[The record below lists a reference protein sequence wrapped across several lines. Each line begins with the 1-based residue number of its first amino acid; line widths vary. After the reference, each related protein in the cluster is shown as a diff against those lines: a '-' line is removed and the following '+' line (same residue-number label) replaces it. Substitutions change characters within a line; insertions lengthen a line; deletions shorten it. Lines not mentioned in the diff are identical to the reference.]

1 VHRSTLK
8 KTLLLST
15 SALLM
20 GSTWSAASLAQQVAI
35 EEIIV
40 TARQR
45 AESLQDVPASITA
58 FTSEQL
64 ERAGVQR
71 AEDFISLTPG
81 VTIVDA
87 AEVGDT
93 QVNIRGINGARDA
106 ENSFALIIDGIL
118 HTNPAALN
126 REYANLQQIEI
137 LKGPQGAIYGRNAA
151 AGAIIITNKTPGD
164 TFEGEFKVSGANDD
178 SYYASAYMAGPVSDN
193 VGASFQVDW
202 RDTDGFYFNE
212 TRNEKVVDDFENFN
226 VSGRVVIDTSETSS
240 LDVKARY
247 GEVDAASISFNPA
260 FAASFLADL
269 FGNPLLFED
278 VNDHNFQFV
287 NNLDPSNEQN
297 TLEVSA
303 KYDAE
308 YEWGSLTAWALYSD
322 IENSFTADGTS
333 GAFGFFFQEPTCI
346 ASVDALNAA
355 GVTLPNPQFL
365 GPTPG
370 ASILGPYTPTNC
382 DGTQYQERFQDDIS
396 FEVRLA
402 SPADQDLRWLVGAYF
417 LDLNRR
423 VGVNTGIEDVTT
435 IVPKLFIPAGQPN
448 ATDQLVHDAFDS
460 KVYALFGNIAYD
472 VNEDVELS
480 VALRYDREERKTNS
494 LVPTDARS
502 TFIDFN
508 PADGF
513 QGGDPINPGLNPTIN
528 PSGTIADQEQS
539 FEELQPKISLSWD
552 VGTETTLFANWG
564 IGFKSGGFNNAGS
577 KATIDLFINDALGT
591 SVGIEDA
598 FREETSSAFEIG
610 FKGSYLDDRLTV
622 EGAAYKV
629 SVDDMQ
635 FFEFFVGAFG
645 LLRIVNNIDDVDIK
659 GFEFAANALV
669 SENFSI
675 YGGFNV
681 IDSEIKANQVR
692 PDTVGN
698 KAPYTA
704 DYTINAGIQGDFP
717 VTDDIE
723 IVGRLDYSRVGPTWF
738 HTVQDNDQNSLFGP
752 ANYGKTQRNAYDTVD
767 LRIGVEAANWAITG
781 FAKNL
786 LDEEYLEEVI
796 PSPQF
801 GGSFIHPGNKSR
813 YGVEVLYRF

>member
-1 VHRSTLK
+1 MHTSALK

-20 GSTWSAASLAQQVAI
+20 GSTWSAPSLAQQVSI

-151 AGAIIITNKTPGD
+151 AGAIIITNKKPGD

-423 VGVNTGIEDVTT
+423 VGVNTGIEDVAT
-435 IVPKLFIPAGQPN
+435 IVPQLFIPAGQPN

-767 LRIGVEAANWAITG
+767 LRIGVESANWAITG

-801 GGSFIHPGNKSR
+801 GGSFIHPGNKAR

>member
-1 VHRSTLK
+1 MLRPRVKRIKALSVSAVLMASTFA
-8 KTLLLST
+8 TP
-15 SALLM
+15 
-20 GSTWSAASLAQQVAI
+20 SLAQQVAI

-71 AEDFISLTPG
+71 AEDFIALTPG

-151 AGAIIITNKTPGD
+151 AGAIIVTTKKPGD
-164 TFEGEFKVSGANDD
+164 TFEGEFKFSGANDD
-178 SYYASAYMAGPVSDN
+178 SYYASAYMGGPVGDN
-193 VGASFQVDW
+193 VAGSLQVDW

-212 TRNEKVVDDFENFN
+212 TVNQKNVDDFENFN
-226 VSGRVVIDTSETSS
+226 VSGRMVLDTSETSS
-240 LDVKARY
+240 LDIKARY
-247 GEVDAASISFNPA
+247 GEVDAASISFNAA

-278 VNDHNFQFV
+278 VNTHNFQFV
-287 NNLDPSNEQN
+287 NNLDPYNDQKSI
-297 TLEVSA
+297 EVSA

-308 YEWGSLTAWALYSD
+308 YDWGSLTAWALYSD
-322 IENSFTADGTS
+322 IENSFAADGTS

-346 ASVDALNAA
+346 GSINALNAA
-355 GVTLPNPQFL
+355 GVTLPGPQFL
-365 GPTPG
+365 GPNA
-370 ASILGPYTPTNC
+370 ASSIFGPYTPTNC

-396 FEVRLA
+396 FEIRLA
-402 SPADQDLRWLVGAYF
+402 SPADQEVRWLLGAYF

-423 VGVNTGIEDVTT
+423 VGVNTGVEDVTT
-435 IVPKLFIPAGQPN
+435 IIPRLFIPAGQPN

-472 VNEDVELS
+472 VNDDVELS
-480 VALRYDREERKTNS
+480 VALRYDREERQTRS

-502 TFIDFN
+502 TYIDFN

-513 QGGDPINPGLNPTIN
+513 QGGDPINPGLNPAIN
-528 PSGTIADQEQS
+528 PAGVIADQKRT

-552 VGTETTLFANWG
+552 VGAETTLFANWG

-577 KATIDLFINDALGT
+577 KATIDLFINNFLGT

-598 FREETSSAFEIG
+598 FREETSSAFEVG

-622 EGAAYKV
+622 EGAAYNV

-645 LLRIVNNIDDVDIK
+645 LLRIVNNIDDVTIQ
-659 GFEFAANALV
+659 GLEFAANALV
-669 SENFSI
+669 SENISI

-681 IDSEIKANQVR
+681 IDSEIKTNRVR

-723 IVGRLDYSRVGPTWF
+723 IVGRFDYSRVGPTWF
-738 HTVQDNDQNSLFGP
+738 HTVQNQDQTSLFGP

-767 LRIGVEAANWAITG
+767 LRIGIESANWAITG

-786 LDEEYLEEVI
+786 LDEKYLEEVI
-796 PSPQF
+796 PAPQF
-801 GGSFIHPGNKSR
+801 GGSFIHPGAKAR
-813 YGVEVLYRF
+813 YGLEVLYRF

>member
-1 VHRSTLK
+1 MYRSTLK

-20 GSTWSAASLAQQVAI
+20 GSGWSAPSLAQQVAI

-45 AESLQDVPASITA
+45 SESLQDVPASITA
-58 FTSEQL
+58 FTAVQL

-71 AEDFISLTPG
+71 VEDFINLTPG
-81 VTIVDA
+81 VTIVDT

-93 QVNIRGINGARDA
+93 QINIRGINGARDA

-126 REYANLQQIEI
+126 REYTNLQQIEI

-151 AGAIIITNKTPGD
+151 AGAIIITTKMPGD
-164 TFEGEFKVSGANDD
+164 EFEGEIKFSGANDE
-178 SYYASAYMAGPVSDN
+178 SYYASAYMGGPLGDN
-193 VGASFQVDW
+193 VSASMQVDW

-212 TRNEKVVDDFENFN
+212 TVNQKNVDDFENYN
-226 VSGRVVIDTSETSS
+226 ISGRIVLETTETST
-240 LDVKARY
+240 LDIKGRY

-287 NNLDPSNEQN
+287 NNADPYNDQKTIEFSM
-297 TLEVSA
+297 

-308 YEWGSLTAWALYSD
+308 YDWGSLTAWALYSD
-322 IENSFTADGTS
+322 IENSFAADGTS
-333 GAFGFFFQEPTCI
+333 GSFGFFFQEPTCR
-346 ASVDALNAA
+346 ASVTALTNA
-355 GVTLPNPQFL
+355 GVTLPSPQFL
-365 GPTPG
+365 APTPE

-382 DGTQYQERFQDDIS
+382 DGTQYQERFQDDVS
-396 FEVRLA
+396 FEIRLA
-402 SPADQDLRWLVGAYF
+402 SPADQELRWLVGTYF

-423 VGVNTGIEDVTT
+423 VGVNTGIEDSAT
-435 IVPKLFIPAGQPN
+435 IIPQLFIPAGQPN

-460 KVYALFGNIAYD
+460 QVFAIFGNIAYD
-472 VNEDVELS
+472 VSDDVELS
-480 VALRYDREERKTNS
+480 LALRYDREERKTNS

-502 TFIDFN
+502 TYIDFT

-513 QGGDPINPGLNPTIN
+513 QGGDPINPGLNLAIN
-528 PSGTIADQEQS
+528 PSGIIADQQRT

-552 VGTETTLFANWG
+552 VGAETTLFANWG
-564 IGFKSGGFNNAGS
+564 IGFKSGGFNNSGS
-577 KATIDLFINDALGT
+577 QATIDLFINDFLGT
-591 SVGIEDA
+591 SVNIED
-598 FREETSSAFEIG
+598 FYRKETSSAFEAG
-610 FKGSYLDDRLTV
+610 FKGSYFDDRLTL
-622 EGAAYKV
+622 EGAGYYV

-645 LLRIVNNIDDVDIK
+645 LLRIVDNIDDVDIY
-659 GFEFAANALV
+659 GLEFAANALV

-681 IDSEIKANQVR
+681 LDSEIKANAVR

-698 KAPYTA
+698 KAPYTS
-704 DYTINAGIQGDFP
+704 DYTINAGIQGNFP
-717 VTDDIE
+717 ITDAIE
-723 IVGRLDYSRVGPTWF
+723 VVGRVDYNRVGPTWF
-738 HTVQDNDQNSLFGP
+738 HTVQDQDQTSLFGP
-752 ANYGKTQRNAYDTVD
+752 ANYGKTQRNAYNLVN
-767 LRIGVEAANWAITG
+767 LRIGVESATWAITG

-786 LDEEYLEEVI
+786 FDEEYLEEVI

-801 GGSFIHPGNKSR
+801 GGSFIHPADKAR

>member
-1 VHRSTLK
+1 MNRSPLK

-20 GSTWSAASLAQQVAI
+20 GSVWTAPSMAQSFAI

-45 AESLQDVPASITA
+45 SESLQDVPASITA
-58 FTSEQL
+58 FTTEQL
-64 ERAGVQR
+64 QRAGVQR
-71 AEDFISLTPG
+71 AADFINLTPG

-137 LKGPQGAIYGRNAA
+137 LKGPQGATYGRNAA
-151 AGAIIITNKTPGD
+151 AGAIIVTSKKPGD
-164 TFEGEFKVSGANDD
+164 EFEGEVKFSGANDD
-178 SYYASAYMAGPVSDN
+178 TYTASAYMAGPLSDTVSAN
-193 VGASFQVDW
+193 IQVDW
-202 RDTDGFYFNE
+202 RDSDGFYFNE
-212 TRNEKVVDDFENFN
+212 TRNEKNVDDFEGWN
-226 VSGRVVIDTSETSS
+226 VSSRFLLETTETST
-240 LDVKARY
+240 LDLKARY
-247 GEVDAASISFNPA
+247 GEVDAAAISFNPA

-287 NNLDPSNEQN
+287 NQLDSFN
-297 TLEVSA
+297 TQKTIEVSA

-308 YEWGSLTAWALYSD
+308 YDWGTLTAWGLYSD
-322 IENSFTADGTS
+322 IENALGADGTS
-333 GAFGFFFQEPTCI
+333 GAFGFFFNEPSCI

-355 GVTLPNPQFL
+355 GTTLPAPQFL
-365 GPTPG
+365 APTPA
-370 ASILGPYTPTNC
+370 ASILGPYTATSC

-396 FEVRLA
+396 FEIRLA
-402 SPADQDLRWLVGAYF
+402 SPADQDLRWLVGAYY

-423 VGVNTGIEDVTT
+423 VGVNTGIEDVTE
-435 IVPKLFIPAGQPN
+435 IIPQLFIPAGQPN
-448 ATDQLVHDAFDS
+448 ATDQLVHDKFDS
-460 KVYALFGNIAYD
+460 KVYAAFGNVSYD
-472 VNEDVELS
+472 VNDDIELT
-480 VALRYDREERKTNS
+480 VALRYDREERKSRS

-502 TFIDFN
+502 TYIDFN

-513 QGGDPINPGLNPTIN
+513 QGGDPINPGLNPAIN
-528 PSGTIADQEQS
+528 PSGVIADAEQS
-539 FEELQPKISLSWD
+539 FGQLQPKISVTWD
-552 VGTETTLFANWG
+552 VGDETTLFANWG
-564 IGFKSGGFNNAGS
+564 IGFKSGGFNSSGS
-577 KATIDLFINDALGT
+577 KATIDLFINDAFGT
-591 SVGIEDA
+591 NVGVEDF
-598 FREETSSAFEIG
+598 FRKETSSAFEVG
-610 FKGSYLDDRLTV
+610 FKGNYLDGRLTV
-622 EGAAYKV
+622 EGAGYYT
-629 SVDDMQ
+629 SVEDMQ
-635 FFEFFVGAFG
+635 FFEFFVGPFG
-645 LLRIVNNIDDVDIK
+645 LLRIVDNIDDVDIY
-659 GFEFAANALV
+659 GVEFAANAAL

-675 YGGFNV
+675 FGGFNLL
-681 IDSEIKANQVR
+681 DSEIKANAVR

-704 DYTINAGIQGDFP
+704 DYTVNAGIQAQFP
-717 VTDDIE
+717 ITDQIE
-723 IVGRLDYSRVGPTWF
+723 LVGRADYSLVGPTWF
-738 HTVQDNDQNSLFGP
+738 HTVQDQDQASLFGP
-752 ANYGKTQRNAYDTVD
+752 ANYGKTQRNAYSVVN
-767 LRIGVEAANWAITG
+767 LRVGIESDNWALTG

-786 LDEEYLEEVI
+786 FDEEYLEEVI

-801 GGSFIHPGNKSR
+801 GGSFIHPGSKAR

>member
-1 VHRSTLK
+1 MLRPRVKRIRALSVSAVLMASTFA
-8 KTLLLST
+8 TP
-15 SALLM
+15 
-20 GSTWSAASLAQQVAI
+20 SLAQQVAI

-71 AEDFISLTPG
+71 AEDFIALTPG

-151 AGAIIITNKTPGD
+151 AGAIIVTTKKPGD
-164 TFEGEFKVSGANDD
+164 TFEGEFKFSGANDD
-178 SYYASAYMAGPVSDN
+178 SYYASAYMGGPVGDN
-193 VGASFQVDW
+193 VAGSLQVDW
-202 RDTDGFYFNE
+202 RDTDGFYVNE
-212 TRNEKVVDDFENFN
+212 TVNQKNVDDFENFN
-226 VSGRVVIDTSETSS
+226 VSGRMVLDTSETSS
-240 LDVKARY
+240 LDIKARY
-247 GEVDAASISFNPA
+247 GEVDAASISFNAA

-278 VNDHNFQFV
+278 VNTHNFQFV
-287 NNLDPSNEQN
+287 NNLDPYNDQKSI
-297 TLEVSA
+297 EVSA

-308 YEWGSLTAWALYSD
+308 YDWGSLTAWALYSD
-322 IENSFTADGTS
+322 IENSFAADGTS
-333 GAFGFFFQEPTCI
+333 GAFGFFFQEPSCI
-346 ASVDALNAA
+346 GSINSLNAA
-355 GVTLPNPQFL
+355 GVTLPGPQFL
-365 GPTPG
+365 GPT
-370 ASILGPYTPTNC
+370 AASSILGPYTATNC

-396 FEVRLA
+396 FEIRLA
-402 SPADQDLRWLVGAYF
+402 SPADQEVRWLLGAYF

-423 VGVNTGIEDVTT
+423 VGVNTGVEDVTT
-435 IVPKLFIPAGQPN
+435 IIPRLFIPAGQPN

-472 VNEDVELS
+472 VNDDVELS
-480 VALRYDREERKTNS
+480 VALRYDREERQTRS

-502 TFIDFN
+502 TYIDFN

-513 QGGDPINPGLNPTIN
+513 QGGDPINPGLNPAIN
-528 PSGTIADQEQS
+528 PAGVIADQKRT

-552 VGTETTLFANWG
+552 VGAETTLFANWG

-577 KATIDLFINDALGT
+577 KATIDLFINNFLGT

-598 FREETSSAFEIG
+598 FREETSSAFEVG

-622 EGAAYKV
+622 EGAAYNV

-645 LLRIVNNIDDVDIK
+645 LLRIVNNIDDVTIQ
-659 GFEFAANALV
+659 GLEFAANALV

-681 IDSEIKANQVR
+681 IDSEIKTNRVR

-717 VTDDIE
+717 ITDDIE
-723 IVGRLDYSRVGPTWF
+723 IVGRFDYSRVGPTWF
-738 HTVQDNDQNSLFGP
+738 HTVQNQDQTSLFGP

-767 LRIGVEAANWAITG
+767 LRIGIESANWAITG

-786 LDEEYLEEVI
+786 LDEKYLEEVI
-796 PSPQF
+796 PAPQF
-801 GGSFIHPGNKSR
+801 GGSFIHPGAKAR
-813 YGVEVLYRF
+813 YGLEVLYRF

>member
-1 VHRSTLK
+1 
-8 KTLLLST
+8 
-15 SALLM
+15 
-20 GSTWSAASLAQQVAI
+20 
-35 EEIIV
+35 
-40 TARQR
+40 
-45 AESLQDVPASITA
+45 
-58 FTSEQL
+58 
-64 ERAGVQR
+64 
-71 AEDFISLTPG
+71 
-81 VTIVDA
+81 
-87 AEVGDT
+87 
-93 QVNIRGINGARDA
+93 
-106 ENSFALIIDGIL
+106 
-118 HTNPAALN
+118 
-126 REYANLQQIEI
+126 
-137 LKGPQGAIYGRNAA
+137 
-151 AGAIIITNKTPGD
+151 
-164 TFEGEFKVSGANDD
+164 
-178 SYYASAYMAGPVSDN
+178 
-193 VGASFQVDW
+193 
-202 RDTDGFYFNE
+202 
-212 TRNEKVVDDFENFN
+212 
-226 VSGRVVIDTSETSS
+226 
-240 LDVKARY
+240 
-247 GEVDAASISFNPA
+247 
-260 FAASFLADL
+260 
-269 FGNPLLFED
+269 
-278 VNDHNFQFV
+278 
-287 NNLDPSNEQN
+287 
-297 TLEVSA
+297 
-303 KYDAE
+303 
-308 YEWGSLTAWALYSD
+308 
-322 IENSFTADGTS
+322 
-333 GAFGFFFQEPTCI
+333 
-346 ASVDALNAA
+346 
-355 GVTLPNPQFL
+355 
-365 GPTPG
+365 
-370 ASILGPYTPTNC
+370 
-382 DGTQYQERFQDDIS
+382 
-396 FEVRLA
+396 
-402 SPADQDLRWLVGAYF
+402 VGAYF

-423 VGVNTGIEDVTT
+423 VGVNTGIEDVAT
-435 IVPKLFIPAGQPN
+435 IVPQLFIPAGQPN

-472 VNEDVELS
+472 INEDVELS

-577 KATIDLFINDALGT
+577 KATIDLFINNALGT

-610 FKGSYLDDRLTV
+610 FKGSYLNDRLTV

-645 LLRIVNNIDDVDIK
+645 LLRIVNNIDDVDIE

-675 YGGFNV
+675 YGGFNI

>member
-1 VHRSTLK
+1 MTRSPLK

-20 GSTWSAASLAQQVAI
+20 GSVLTTPAQAQQFAI

-45 AESLQDVPASITA
+45 SESLQDVPASITA

-71 AEDFISLTPG
+71 AADFIDLTPG

-151 AGAIIITNKTPGD
+151 AGAIIVTNKKPGD
-164 TFEGEFKVSGANDD
+164 EFEGELKISGANDD
-178 SYYASAYMAGPVSDN
+178 SYYASVYAAGPLSDTLSMG
-193 VGASFQVDW
+193 VQADW

-212 TRNEKVVDDFENFN
+212 TRNEKDVDDFENWNISTRF
-226 VSGRVVIDTSETSS
+226 VLETSDTSS

-247 GEVDAASISFNPA
+247 GEVDAAAISFNAA

-287 NNLDPSNEQN
+287 NQLDSFN
-297 TLEVSA
+297 TQKTIEISA

-308 YEWGSLTAWALYSD
+308 YDWGTLTAWGLYSD
-322 IENSFTADGTS
+322 IENAFAADGTS
-333 GAFGFFFQEPTCI
+333 GAFGFFFNEPSCI

-355 GVTLPNPQFL
+355 GVTLPGPQFL
-365 GPTPG
+365 GPTAG
-370 ASILGPYTPTNC
+370 ASILGPYTPTSC

-396 FEVRLA
+396 FEIRLA
-402 SPADQDLRWLVGAYF
+402 SPADQDLRWLVGAYY

-423 VGVNTGIEDVTT
+423 VGVNTGIEDVTE
-435 IVPKLFIPAGQPN
+435 IIPQLFIPAGQPN
-448 ATDQLVHDAFDS
+448 ATDQLVHDKLDS
-460 KVYALFGNIAYD
+460 KVYAAFGNIAYD
-472 VNEDVELS
+472 VNDDVEVS
-480 VALRYDREERKTNS
+480 VALRYDREERKSRS

-502 TFIDFN
+502 TYIDFD
-508 PADGF
+508 PSDGF
-513 QGGDPINPGLNPTIN
+513 QGGDPINPGLNPAIN
-528 PSGTIADQEQS
+528 PSGVIPDAERS
-539 FEELQPKISLSWD
+539 FGQLQPKISVTWD
-552 VGTETTLFANWG
+552 VGDDTTLFANWG
-564 IGFKSGGFNNAGS
+564 IGFKSGGFNSSGS

-591 SVGIEDA
+591 NVGIEDF
-598 FREETSSAFEIG
+598 FRKETSSAFEAG
-610 FKGSYLDDRLTV
+610 FKGSYLDGRLTL
-622 EGAAYKV
+622 EGAGYYT
-629 SVDDMQ
+629 SVEDMQ

-645 LLRIVNNIDDVDIK
+645 LLRIVNNIDDVDIY
-659 GFEFAANALV
+659 GVEFAANAAL

-675 YGGFNV
+675 YGGFN
-681 IDSEIKANQVR
+681 ILDSEIKANAVR

-704 DYTINAGIQGDFP
+704 DYTINAGIQAQFP
-717 VTDDIE
+717 ITDQIE
-723 IVGRLDYSRVGPTWF
+723 LVGRADYSRVGPTWF
-738 HTVQDNDQNSLFGP
+738 HTVQDQDQASLFAT
-752 ANYGKTQRNAYDTVD
+752 ANYGKTQRNAYNVVD
-767 LRIGVEAANWAITG
+767 LRIGVEADNWAITG

-786 LDEEYLEEVI
+786 FDEEYLEEVI
-796 PSPQF
+796 PSAQF
-801 GGSFIHPGNKSR
+801 GGSFIHPGNKAR

>member
-8 KTLLLST
+8 KILLLST

-20 GSTWSAASLAQQVAI
+20 GSTWSAPSLAQQVAI

-151 AGAIIITNKTPGD
+151 AGAIIITNKKPGD

-240 LDVKARY
+240 LDIKARY

-365 GPTPG
+365 GPAPG

-423 VGVNTGIEDVTT
+423 VGVNTGIEDVAT
-435 IVPKLFIPAGQPN
+435 IVPQLFIPAGQPN

-472 VNEDVELS
+472 INEDVELS

-645 LLRIVNNIDDVDIK
+645 LLRIVNNIDDVDIE

-675 YGGFNV
+675 YGGFNI

-767 LRIGVEAANWAITG
+767 LRIGVGSANWAITG
-781 FAKNL
+781 FARNL

-801 GGSFIHPGNKSR
+801 GGSFIHPGNKAR

>member
-1 VHRSTLK
+1 MHRSILK
-8 KTLLLST
+8 KTLFLST

-20 GSTWSAASLAQQVAI
+20 GSTWSAPSLAQQVAI

-151 AGAIIITNKTPGD
+151 AGAIIITNKKPGD

-370 ASILGPYTPTNC
+370 ASILGPYTATNC

-423 VGVNTGIEDVTT
+423 VGVNTGIEDVAT
-435 IVPKLFIPAGQPN
+435 IVPQLFIPAGQPN

-564 IGFKSGGFNNAGS
+564 IGFKSGGFNNSGS

>member
-1 VHRSTLK
+1 MQRTPLK

-15 SALLM
+15 SALLL
-20 GSTWSAASLAQQVAI
+20 GSGWSAPSLAQQVAI

-45 AESLQDVPASITA
+45 EESLQDVPASITA
-58 FTSEQL
+58 FTTEQL

-71 AEDFISLTPG
+71 AEDFINLTPG
-81 VTIVDA
+81 VTIVDT
-87 AEVGDT
+87 AEVGDA

-151 AGAIIITNKTPGD
+151 AGAIIITTKPPSDEFT
-164 TFEGEFKVSGANDD
+164 GEFKVSGANDD
-178 SYYASAYMAGPVSDN
+178 SYYASAYMGGPISN
-193 VGASFQVDW
+193 TVGASFQVDW

-212 TRNEKVVDDFENFN
+212 TVNQKNVDDFENFN
-226 VSGRVVIDTSETSS
+226 VSGRVVMDTSETSS
-240 LDVKARY
+240 LDIKARY
-247 GEVDAASISFNPA
+247 GEVDAASISFNAA

-269 FGNPLLFED
+269 FGQPLLFED
-278 VNDHNFQFV
+278 VNEHNFQFV
-287 NNLDPSNEQN
+287 NNIDPFNEQK
-297 TLEVSA
+297 TIEISA
-303 KYDAE
+303 KYEAE
-308 YEWGSLTAWALYSD
+308 YDWGSLTAWGLYSD
-322 IENSFTADGTS
+322 IENAFAADGTS

-346 ASVDALNAA
+346 ASINTLNAQ
-355 GVTLPNPQFL
+355 GVTLPPPQVL
-365 GPTPG
+365 GPD
-370 ASILGPYTPTNC
+370 AASSILGPYTPTNC

-396 FEVRLA
+396 FEIRLA

-423 VGVNTGIEDVTT
+423 VGVNTGVEDVTS
-435 IVPKLFIPAGQPN
+435 IVPELFVPAGQPN

-460 KVYALFGNIAYD
+460 QVYAVFGNIAYD
-472 VNEDVELS
+472 INDDVELS

-502 TFIDFN
+502 TYIDFN

-513 QGGDPINPGLNPTIN
+513 QGGDPINPGLNPAIN
-528 PSGTIADQEQS
+528 PAGTIADQKRT
-539 FEELQPKISLSWD
+539 FEELQPKISLTWD
-552 VGTETTLFANWG
+552 IADETTLFANWG
-564 IGFKSGGFNNAGS
+564 IGFKSGGFNNSGS
-577 KATIDLFINDALGT
+577 QATIDLFINDFLGT
-591 SVGIEDA
+591 NVGIEDF
-598 FREETSSAFEIG
+598 FREETSSAFELG
-610 FKGSYLDDRLTV
+610 FKGSYLDDRLTL
-622 EGAAYKV
+622 EGAGYYV

-645 LLRIVNNIDDVDIK
+645 LLRIVNNIDDVDIY
-659 GFEFAANALV
+659 GLEFAANALV

-675 YGGFNV
+675 FGGFNV
-681 IDSEIKANQVR
+681 LDSEIKANAVR

-704 DYTINAGIQGDFP
+704 DYTINLGAQGNFP
-717 VTDDIE
+717 ITDDIE
-723 IVGRLDYSRVGPTWF
+723 VVGRVDYSRVGPTWF
-738 HTVQDNDQNSLFGP
+738 HTVQDQDQISLFGP
-752 ANYGKTQRNAYDTVD
+752 ANYGRTQRNAYDTVN
-767 LRIGVEAANWAITG
+767 LRIGIESANWAITG

-786 LDEEYLEEVI
+786 FDEEYLEEVI
-796 PSPQF
+796 PAPQF
-801 GGSFIHPGNKSR
+801 GGSFIHPGDKAR
-813 YGVEVLYRF
+813 YGVELLYRF

>member
-8 KTLLLST
+8 KTLMLST
-15 SALLM
+15 GVLLM
-20 GSTWSAASLAQQVAI
+20 SSSWSAPSLAQQVAI

-45 AESLQDVPASITA
+45 SESLQDVPASITA
-58 FTSEQL
+58 FTAEQL
-64 ERAGVQR
+64 QRAGVQR

-81 VTIVDA
+81 VTIVDT

-151 AGAIIITNKTPGD
+151 AGAIIITTKQPGD
-164 TFEGEFKVSGANDD
+164 EFEGEFKVSGANDD
-178 SYYASAYMAGPVSDN
+178 SYYASAYMGGPVSDT

-212 TRNEKVVDDFENFN
+212 TVNQKNVDDFENFN
-226 VSGRVVIDTSETSS
+226 VSGRMVMETSDTSS
-240 LDVKARY
+240 LDIKARY
-247 GEVDAASISFNPA
+247 GEVDAASISFNAA

-269 FGNPLLFED
+269 FSNPLLFED
-278 VNDHNFQFV
+278 VNEHNFQFV
-287 NNLDPSNEQN
+287 NNLDPFNEQK
-297 TLEVSA
+297 TIEISA
-303 KYDAE
+303 KYEAE
-308 YEWGSLTAWALYSD
+308 YDWGTLTAWGLYSD
-322 IENSFTADGTS
+322 IENAFAADGTS
-333 GAFGFFFQEPTCI
+333 GAFGFFFQEPSCI
-346 ASVDALNAA
+346 ASINALNAA
-355 GVTLPNPQFL
+355 GVTLPPPQL
-365 GPTPG
+365 L
-370 ASILGPYTPTNC
+370 AADAANSILGPYTPTSC

-396 FEVRLA
+396 FEIRLA

-423 VGVNTGIEDVTT
+423 VGVNTGIEDVTS
-435 IVPKLFIPAGQPN
+435 IVPQLFIPAGQPN

-460 KVYALFGNIAYD
+460 QVYAVFGNIAYD
-472 VNEDVELS
+472 VNDDVELS
-480 VALRYDREERKTNS
+480 IALRYDREERKTNS

-502 TFIDFN
+502 TYIDFN

-513 QGGDPINPGLNPTIN
+513 QGGDPINPGLNPAIN
-528 PSGTIADQEQS
+528 PAGTIADQERT

-552 VGTETTLFANWG
+552 VGLDTTLFANWG
-564 IGFKSGGFNNAGS
+564 IGFKSGGFNNSGS
-577 KATIDLFINDALGT
+577 KATIDLFINDFLGT
-591 SVGIEDA
+591 SVGVEDV
-598 FREETSSAFEIG
+598 FRKETSSAFEVG
-610 FKGSYLDDRLTV
+610 FKGSYLDDRLTL
-622 EGAAYKV
+622 EGAGYYV

-645 LLRIVNNIDDVDIK
+645 LLRIVNNIDDVDIY
-659 GFEFAANALV
+659 GLEFAANASV
-669 SENFSI
+669 SENLSI

-681 IDSEIKANQVR
+681 VDSEIKANAVR

-698 KAPYTA
+698 KSPYTA
-704 DYTINAGIQGDFP
+704 DYTINAGIQAQFP
-717 VTDDIE
+717 ITDGIE
-723 IVGRLDYSRVGPTWF
+723 IVGRADYSRVGPTWF
-738 HTVQDNDQNSLFGP
+738 HTVQDQDQISLFGP
-752 ANYGKTQRNAYDTVD
+752 ANYGRTQREAYDIVD
-767 LRIGVEAANWAITG
+767 LRFGVEAENWAITG

-786 LDEEYLEEVI
+786 FDNEYLEEVI
-796 PSPQF
+796 PAPQF
-801 GGSFIHPGNKSR
+801 GGSFIHPGDKAR

>member
-1 VHRSTLK
+1 VHRSKLK
-8 KTLLLST
+8 NTVLLST
-15 SALLM
+15 TAFLM
-20 GSTWSAASLAQQVAI
+20 GSGWSAPSLSQQVAI

-45 AESLQDVPASITA
+45 EESLQDVPASITA

-64 ERAGVQR
+64 QRAGVQR

-81 VTIVDA
+81 VTIVDT

-151 AGAIIITNKTPGD
+151 AGAIIITTKPPTD
-164 TFEGEFKVSGANDD
+164 EFTGEFKLSGANDD
-178 SYYASAYMAGPVSDN
+178 SYYASAFAGGPISDN
-193 VGASFQVDW
+193 VSASVQVDW

-212 TRNEKVVDDFENFN
+212 TVNQKNVDDFENYN
-226 VSGRVVIDTSETSS
+226 VSGRFVVETSETSS
-240 LDVKARY
+240 LDIKARY
-247 GEVDAASISFNPA
+247 GEVEAASISFNAA

-269 FGNPLLFED
+269 FGSPLLFED
-278 VNDHNFQFV
+278 VNEHNFQFV
-287 NNLDPSNEQN
+287 NNIDPYNDQKTIE
-297 TLEVSA
+297 LSA

-308 YEWGSLTAWALYSD
+308 YDWGSLTAWALYSD
-322 IENSFTADGTS
+322 IENSFAADGTS

-355 GVTLPNPQFL
+355 GVTLPAPQFL
-365 GPTPG
+365 GPNP
-370 ASILGPYTPTNC
+370 ASSILGPYTPTNC

-396 FEVRLA
+396 FEIRLA
-402 SPADQDLRWLVGAYF
+402 SPDDQDLRWLVGAYF

-423 VGVNTGIEDVTT
+423 VGVNTGVEDVTT
-435 IVPKLFIPAGQPN
+435 IVPRLFVPAGQPN

-460 KVYALFGNIAYD
+460 QVYAVFGNIAYD

-502 TFIDFN
+502 TYIDFN
-508 PADGF
+508 PTDGF
-513 QGGDPINPGLNPTIN
+513 QGGDPINPGLNPAIN
-528 PSGTIADQEQS
+528 PAGTIADQERT
-539 FEELQPKISLSWD
+539 FEELQPKISLTWD
-552 VGTETTLFANWG
+552 VADTTTLFANWG
-564 IGFKSGGFNNAGS
+564 IGFKSGGFNNSGS
-577 KATIDLFINDALGT
+577 QATIDLFINDFLGT
-591 SVGIEDA
+591 SVGIEDF
-598 FREETSSAFEIG
+598 FREETSSAFEVG
-610 FKGSYLDDRLTV
+610 FKGNYLDGRVTL
-622 EGAAYKV
+622 EGAGYYV

-645 LLRIVNNIDDVDIK
+645 LLRIVNNIDDVDIY
-659 GFEFAANALV
+659 GLEFAANAAV

-681 IDSEIKANQVR
+681 LDSEIKANAVR

-704 DYTINAGIQGDFP
+704 DYTINAGVQGNLP
-717 VTDDIE
+717 LTDNIE
-723 IVGRLDYSRVGPTWF
+723 IVGRLDFSRTGPTWF
-738 HTVQDNDQNSLFGP
+738 HTVQDQDQISLFGP
-752 ANYGKTQRNAYDTVD
+752 ANYGRTQRNSYDLVN
-767 LRIGVEAANWAITG
+767 LRIGIESENWAITG

-786 LDEEYLEEVI
+786 FDEEYLEEAI
-796 PSPQF
+796 PAPQF
-801 GGSFIHPGNKSR
+801 GGSFIHPADKAR
-813 YGVEVLYRF
+813 YGIEVLYRF